1 MELFLHTNQF
11 EKLAL
16 LTASS
21 EGEKLTQ
28 GFSDILSQV
37 GAFVRQRKE
46 DNKPFF
52 ITFDAVDSGLSI
64 DEQIEYNNVFHM
76 IHEDIKGLDGY
87 ILVTSNNYELTK
99 GFDCMDVYD
108 GSTVKFD
115 NYEDYKEFI
124 LKAREI
130 KNRRYEEE

>member
-1 MELFLHTNQF
+1 
-11 EKLAL
+11 
-16 LTASS
+16 
-21 EGEKLTQ
+21 
-28 GFSDILSQV
+28 
-37 GAFVRQRKE
+37 
-46 DNKPFF
+46 
-52 ITFDAVDSGLSI
+52 
-64 DEQIEYNNVFHM
+64 M

>member
-1 MELFLHTNQF
+1 
-11 EKLAL
+11 
-16 LTASS
+16 
-21 EGEKLTQ
+21 
-28 GFSDILSQV
+28 
-37 GAFVRQRKE
+37 
-46 DNKPFF
+46 
-52 ITFDAVDSGLSI
+52 
-64 DEQIEYNNVFHM
+64 M

-108 GSTVKFD
+108 GSTAKFD
-115 NYEDYKEFI
+115 SYEDYKEFI